1 MIFINDIL
9 IFDIFFLM
17 IIVTIDYINED
28 KYIKFNLILCKILM
42 EFV

>member
-17 IIVTIDYINED
+17 IIVTIDYVNED
-28 KYIKFNLILCKILM
+28 KNILNSIL
-42 EFV
+42 FYAKY